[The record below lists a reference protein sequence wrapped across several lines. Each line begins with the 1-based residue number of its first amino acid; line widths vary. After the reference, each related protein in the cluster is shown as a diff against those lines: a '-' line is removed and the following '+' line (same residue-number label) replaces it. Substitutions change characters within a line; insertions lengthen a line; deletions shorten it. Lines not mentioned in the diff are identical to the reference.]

1 MLVIDV
7 TPGVA
12 WVEVP
17 EVNLR
22 ILCGCP
28 ADSVKHLMRRGL
40 IRPTMVNSTPCETG
54 PNAILLSDIMIQG
67 GSFSNL
73 AEFPVLQ
80 MLYRQGMILPGHPNN
95 NGERP
100 LLIGRREQLDA
111 QIQYIYRGNY
121 GLISEEELIEAGV
134 PDDQAHEM
142 MRLKLRFAFGHIQSP
157 RQLLNSVSIE
167 DDQIEVKTGVTLR
180 RLSLN
185 KFEFGYRGKTV
196 QVDLNLPIFQ
206 NYECPYPLGNSCFQR
221 EYFAVVHS
229 GEGDG
234 WDTRRPAMGSIVVFQ
249 GKIYLIDAGPNL
261 SYSLKA
267 LGIGIN
273 EIEGIFHTHSHDD
286 HFAGLTTLMRADR
299 RIKYYAVPMVR
310 SAVTKKLSAL
320 LSINPKDFE
329 CYFDVHDLS
338 INSWNDVGGLD
349 VMPVFSPH
357 PVETTI
363 FHFRAMSQGG
373 FKSYAH
379 LADII
384 GLSVLKSMV
393 TEDQNAPGLRKDL
406 FERVSHDYRIPADV
420 KKTDIGGGLIHG
432 DENDFYDDTSDKII
446 FAHTSHSLTAKQKRA
461 YSGASFGT
469 VDILIPSYRDFLAR
483 AAHNFLIAY
492 FPAVSKDH
500 LAAITNGPI
509 RTFNPESII
518 IRQGQP
524 HHSIYLL
531 LTGLVEVIYDG
542 SEFQSELSA
551 GALLGEI
558 SGLHGLPATET
569 CRAAS
574 FVQAL
579 EIPSDLYI
587 AFVRRHLLFDKIS
600 ELFEGRDFLSRTWLL
615 GGVVSTAT
623 LNEIAENMR
632 REQFIQ
638 GQYIG
643 AMNGQICLVLS
654 GMIERLINN
663 TVVEILGPGDFYGEE
678 GSIFTA
684 SQIEELRA
692 VVPAVIYHVSPH
704 LLTEIPNV
712 RWKLF
717 ESAERRRRWM
727 AKLP

>member
-1 MLVIDV
+1 
-7 TPGVA
+7 
-12 WVEVP
+12 
-17 EVNLR
+17 
-22 ILCGCP
+22 
-28 ADSVKHLMRRGL
+28 MRLGL
-40 IRPTMVNSTPCETG
+40 IRPTKINGTPCETG
-54 PNAILLSDIMIQG
+54 PNAILLSDVMIQG

-100 LLIGRREQLDA
+100 LLIGRREQLNA

-121 GLISEEELIEAGV
+121 GLVSEEELIQTGIPAE
-134 PDDQAHEM
+134 QAREM
-142 MRLKLRFAFGHIQSP
+142 MRLKLRFAFGCIQDP
-157 RQLLNSVSIE
+157 HELLSSISIE
-167 DDQIEVKTGVTLR
+167 SEHTEIKPGVTLR

-185 KFEFGYRGKTV
+185 NFEFRYGGETV
-196 QVDLNLPIFQ
+196 RVDLNLPAFQ
-206 NYECPYPLGNSCFQR
+206 DYECPYPLGNTWFHR

-249 GKIYLIDAGPNL
+249 GKIYLVDAGPNL

-286 HFAGLTTLMRADR
+286 HFAGLTTLMRADQ

-320 LSINPKDFE
+320 LSIKESDFD
-329 CYFDVHDLS
+329 CYFDVSDLTM
-338 INSWNDVGGLD
+338 NAWNDVGGLG

-363 FHFRAMSQGG
+363 FHFRAMAQGG
-373 FKSYAH
+373 YRSYAH
-379 LADII
+379 FADII
-384 GLSVLKSMV
+384 GLSVLNAMV
-393 TEDQNAPGLRKDL
+393 TEDQNAPGLSRSL
-406 FERVSHDYRIPADV
+406 FEQVTHDYKVRADI

-432 DENDFYDDTSDKII
+432 NANDFYDDASEKII
-446 FAHTSHSLTAKQKRA
+446 FAHTSQPLTAKQKRD

-469 VDILIPSYRDFLAR
+469 IDILIPSYRDFLAR
-483 AAHNFLIAY
+483 SAHHFLSAY
-492 FPAVSKDH
+492 FPSVSKDH

-518 IRQGQP
+518 IRLTQP
-524 HHSIYLL
+524 HQNIYLL
-531 LTGLVEVIYDG
+531 LTGLVEVIHED
-542 SEFQSELSA
+542 SDFHAELSA

-569 CRAAS
+569 YRAAS

-579 EIPSDLYI
+579 EIPIDLYV
-587 AFVRRHLLFDKIS
+587 AFVRHHLLFDKIAR
-600 ELFEGRDFLSRTWLL
+600 LFEGRDFLSRTWLL

-623 LNEIAENMR
+623 LNTIAENMQR
-632 REQFIQ
+632 RQFEQDEKIDDDH
-638 GQYIG
+638 GS
-643 AMNGQICLVLS
+643 ICLVLK
-654 GMIERLINN
+654 GMIDRTIRDA
-663 TVVEILGPGDFYGEE
+663 VVETIAPGDFYGEE
-678 GSIFTA
+678 HAILA
-684 SQIEELRA
+684 SPQLGELRT
-692 VVPAVIYHVSPH
+692 VVPTTVYMVSPEM
-704 LLTEIPNV
+704 LTVIPNV

-717 ESAERRRRWM
+717 ETAERRRRWRN
-727 AKLP
+727 KLPWTAGCSMK